1 MTPADA
7 DLTLHTMIFRCGWT
21 PPAAAHVPACHSFAE
36 PSAASARSEVALAG
50 RDGQRAADLLAA
62 AKRHGTELFAT
73 LTERA
78 VRRILAMPASQQ
90 MQQPVL
96 FDDDEL
102 EQLASMLGGTIAT
115 ADLLGRSRVR
125 QFVAKREAADKHTMK
140 FGESDIFRA
149 VYDFWFRA
157 DGSAKTRATVESM
170 VIVTMR
176 EFGLP
181 RPEAERIVRAALDA
195 SNAASQATKFADPP
209 ALPLGSPDDPFDIF
223 PEPIP
228 FQPPAE
234 AVSYFNRL
242 IPSIGTDP
250 YRYGALLERHAF
262 TLAAAAD
269 MALLDKVKQAITKK
283 VQGAI
288 GSRIAGDPSAP
299 LGTATADV
307 QDILDAA
314 GVSSANPQYAEML
327 VRSNLMDAY
336 NHGQMAEMARPEMR
350 EKFPVWRYEGIRD
363 GRQGKDHEPKFD
375 KYYPSTAIFAD
386 VRGPRVWNCRCCAT
400 PLFHT
405 EWAEL
410 QASGARVESSW

>member
-62 AKRHGTELFAT
+62 AKRHGTELFAS

-78 VRRILAMPASQQ
+78 VRRILAMPAAQQ

-96 FDDDEL
+96 FDDEEL
-102 EQLASMLGGTIAT
+102 QQLASMLGGAIAT

-125 QFVAKREAADKHTMK
+125 QFVAKREAAAGATG
-140 FGESDIFRA
+140 GE
-149 VYDFWFRA
+149 VV
-157 DGSAKTRATVESM
+157 G
-170 VIVTMR
+170 
-176 EFGLP
+176 
-181 RPEAERIVRAALDA
+181 
-195 SNAASQATKFADPP
+195 QFADPP
-209 ALPLGSPDDPFDIF
+209 ARLGPDDDPFDIF

>member
-125 QFVAKREAADKHTMK
+125 QFVAKREAAAGATG
-140 FGESDIFRA
+140 GE
-149 VYDFWFRA
+149 VV
-157 DGSAKTRATVESM
+157 G
-170 VIVTMR
+170 
-176 EFGLP
+176 
-181 RPEAERIVRAALDA
+181 
-195 SNAASQATKFADPP
+195 QFADPP
-209 ALPLGSPDDPFDIF
+209 ARLGPDDDPFDIF

-228 FQPPAE
+228 FQPPVK
-234 AVSYFNRL
+234 AVVYFNRL

-327 VRSNLMDAY
+327 VRTNMMDAY
-336 NHGQMAEMARPEMR
+336 NAGQTAEMARPEIQ
-350 EKFPVWRYEGIRD
+350 EFFPVWRYEGILDTRTGD
-363 GRQGKDHEPKFD
+363 DHRPKIN
-375 KYYPSTAIFAD
+375 KYYPSSAVFAD

-400 PLFHT
+400 PIFRS

-410 QASGARVESSW
+410 QAKGARVESSW